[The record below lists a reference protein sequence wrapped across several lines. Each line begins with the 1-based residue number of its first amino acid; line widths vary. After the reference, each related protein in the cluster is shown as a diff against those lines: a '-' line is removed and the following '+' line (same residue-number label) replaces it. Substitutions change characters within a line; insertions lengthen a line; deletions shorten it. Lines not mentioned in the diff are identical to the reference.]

1 MPEKRAMPCE
11 RHADIK
17 IRQNNRLAAHNFHI
31 SLLYCKCKN
40 GKAFETRV
48 LLPRNQ
54 SERMLSIME
63 ITLTKENYKEI
74 VENANK
80 PVLIDFWATWCG
92 PCKMIAPIVEQVAE
106 ERTDITVCKV
116 NVDEQE
122 ELAVKFGIQSI
133 PTLVLVK
140 NGVETGRAVGYRD
153 YEGVTDFIDL

>member
-1 MPEKRAMPCE
+1 
-11 RHADIK
+11 
-17 IRQNNRLAAHNFHI
+17 
-31 SLLYCKCKN
+31 
-40 GKAFETRV
+40 
-48 LLPRNQ
+48 
-54 SERMLSIME
+54 ME

-92 PCKMIAPIVEQVAE
+92 PCIMIAPIVEQVAE

-133 PTLVLVK
+133 PTLVCMKDGQIKKTL
-140 NGVETGRAVGYRD
+140 VGYRD
-153 YEGVTDFIDL
+153 KATLHAELEVLT

>member
-17 IRQNNRLAAHNFHI
+17 IRQNNSFSAHNFHI
-31 SLLYCKCKN
+31 SLLYCKWKN
-40 GKAFETRV
+40 GKVFETRFC
-48 LLPRNQ
+48 RGINWKGCF
-54 SERMLSIME
+54 IME

-74 VENANK
+74 VENADK

-153 YEGVTDFIDL
+153 FKGVTDFIDL